1 MVATPD
7 PPAAGASPWA
17 MVDAV
22 REAIVRVTGSSLVG
36 LYLFGSLATGDFE
49 AGVSDLDLLAVLAGG
64 PDERLVESLRRMHD
78 DLARAHPAWDDR
90 VEVVYVSRQGLASC
104 RTATTT
110 IAVISSGAPFQVVE
124 AGADW
129 VLTWHP
135 AREDGVR
142 LLGPP
147 VDELVPPIPWAEFAE
162 AVRRSL
168 AGLAGR
174 VPDDAP
180 PGSQAYAILTACR
193 ALYAIRFGERRSKR
207 AAAAWAQAELPHRAD
222 LIGRALGWRQRQRD
236 PGRQDGSATVSE
248 TRSFVAEVA
257 RLALG

>member
-1 MVATPD
+1 
-7 PPAAGASPWA
+7 

-64 PDERLVESLRRMHD
+64 PDERLVPSLRRMHA

-90 VEVVYVSRQGLASC
+90 IEVVYISQHGLASC
-104 RTATTT
+104 RTDSTT

-124 AGADW
+124 AGGDW
-129 VLTWHP
+129 VLAWYP

-147 VDELVPPIPWAEFAE
+147 IERLIPPIPWAEFID
-162 AVRRSL
+162 AVRGSL

-174 VPDDAP
+174 VPADAP
-180 PGSQAYAILTACR
+180 PGSQAYLILTACR
-193 ALYAIRFGERRSKR
+193 ALYAVRFGERRSKR
-207 AAAAWAQAELPHRAD
+207 AAAAWARHELPHRAD
-222 LIGRALGWRQRQRD
+222 LIGRALGWRRRQRD
-236 PGRQDGSATVSE
+236 PGRQDGSATVAE
-248 TRSFVAEVA
+248 TRSLLAELA